1 MLANVTKF
9 DAASNEQELKKQ
21 KQIEEIRILNIERD
35 KSTQDLERIEH
46 KYDQL
51 KTNDKPD
58 YQQLLK
64 AKTESMSKI
73 KEKIKKIGKQESI
86 IVKVLNIINDG
97 EESQKMYDQSDEQI
111 QQQLEAAKQEWDK
124 KNKELKIMKNVKK
137 NFGDIDYYADMVQ
150 F

>member
-1 MLANVTKF
+1 
-9 DAASNEQELKKQ
+9 
-21 KQIEEIRILNIERD
+21 
-35 KSTQDLERIEH
+35 
-46 KYDQL
+46 
-51 KTNDKPD
+51 
-58 YQQLLK
+58 
-64 AKTESMSKI
+64 MSKI

-124 KNKELKIMKNVKK
+124 KNKELKKMKNVKK

>member
-1 MLANVTKF
+1 M
-9 DAASNEQELKKQ
+9 
-21 KQIEEIRILNIERD
+21 NIERD

-46 KYDQL
+46 KFDQL

-97 EESQKMYDQSDEQI
+97 EESQKMYDQSDE
-111 QQQLEAAKQEWDK
+111 
-124 KNKELKIMKNVKK
+124 
-137 NFGDIDYYADMVQ
+137 
-150 F
+150 

>member
-1 MLANVTKF
+1 
-9 DAASNEQELKKQ
+9 
-21 KQIEEIRILNIERD
+21 
-35 KSTQDLERIEH
+35 
-46 KYDQL
+46 
-51 KTNDKPD
+51 
-58 YQQLLK
+58 
-64 AKTESMSKI
+64 MSKI

-111 QQQLEAAKQEWDK
+111 QQQLEAAKQEWDN
-124 KNKELKIMKNVKK
+124 KNKELKKMKNVKK